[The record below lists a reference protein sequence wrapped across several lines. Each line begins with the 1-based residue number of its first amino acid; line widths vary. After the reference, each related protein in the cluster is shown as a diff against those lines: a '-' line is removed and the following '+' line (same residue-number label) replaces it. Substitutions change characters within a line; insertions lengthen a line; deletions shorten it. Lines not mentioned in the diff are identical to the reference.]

1 MIRPMKNVGSIAG
14 WLVLTVVAG
23 MRVGWAQEDGS
34 DALALRSI
42 TADGLLS
49 KTRVLADDEF
59 EGRGPGSRGEERAT
73 QWIARQ
79 FAEAGLTPGGADGS
93 WFQTVPMVG
102 VRSSVTAGVEVGGR
116 REVWTM
122 PQDLVAWSP
131 RPEKQVVV
139 TNSDVVF
146 VGYGV
151 VAPEYDWDD
160 FKGVDVKG
168 KTVVMLVNDP
178 PVPDPAQPSALD
190 TRVFR
195 GKAMT
200 YYGRWTYKFE
210 SAAQRGAAAAL
221 VVHETGPAGYPWFV
235 VVNSWSRENFTLE
248 GASGPQVDV
257 AGWLSLE
264 ATRRLFTAAGL
275 DFEAEKA
282 RAARRDFRPT
292 SLKARADFEIT
303 NTLRRIESRNVVGAL
318 VGTDPKLREEW
329 IVYTAHWDHLG
340 RDDTRDGDQIFNG
353 ALDNATGTAGLIQL
367 AQAFG
372 GRPERTPRSLLF
384 VALTAEEQGLL
395 GARYYALNPLH
406 PLRKTV
412 ANLNMDGLN
421 PWGRTRDVAVVGLGN
436 STLDDLAVRE
446 AGRQKRVVT
455 AEAMPEKGM
464 FYRSDHFE
472 FAKVGVP
479 ALYLKSGKDYLD
491 RPEGWGR
498 AREEEFTERDY
509 HKVSDEVKPDWDFSG
524 AVEDLQ
530 ILFRIGLDLAQ
541 GPVWPE
547 WKPGTEFK
555 ARRDAMM
562 R

>member
-1 MIRPMKNVGSIAG
+1 MTSMTNLRTILGGLALVWGFGS
-14 WLVLTVVAG
+14 VL
-23 MRVGWAQEDGS
+23 GWAQSADV
-34 DALALRSI
+34 DVAALRSLS
-42 TADGLLS
+42 ASNLLS
-49 KTRVLADDEF
+49 WTRTLASDEF

-73 QWIARQ
+73 RWIAGQ
-79 FAEAGLTPGGADGS
+79 MEQAGLSPGGPGGS

-102 VRSSVTAGVEVGGR
+102 IRSTVVAGASVAGGR
-116 REVWTM
+116 EAWNL
-122 PQDLVAWSP
+122 PQDLVAWAPAAQEHVS
-131 RPEKQVVV
+131 V
-139 TNSDVVF
+139 TNSGLVF

-151 VAPEYDWDD
+151 VAPEYGWDD
-160 FKGVDVKG
+160 FKGIDVRG

-178 PVPDPAQPSALD
+178 PVPDASDPAALD
-190 TRVFR
+190 ERMFR

-210 SAAQRGAAAAL
+210 IAAQRGAAAAL

-235 VVNSWSRENFTLE
+235 VVNSWSRENFSLSSS
-248 GASGPQVDV
+248 AGPQVSV
-257 AGWLSLE
+257 AGWLALD
-264 ATRRLFTAAGL
+264 ATRRLFAASGL
-275 DFEAEKA
+275 DFDKEQQ
-282 RAARRDFRPT
+282 RAARPDFRPVP
-292 SLKARADFEIT
+292 LKAVADFAVT
-303 NTLRRIESRNVVGAL
+303 NVLRRVESRNVVGELKGA
-318 VGTDPKLREEW
+318 DPVRREDW

-340 RDDTRDGDQIFNG
+340 RDDTREGDPIFNG
-353 ALDNATGTAGLIQL
+353 ALDNATGTAGLLGL
-367 AQAFG
+367 ARAFG
-372 GRPERTPRSLLF
+372 GMPERPARSLLF

-395 GARYYALNPLH
+395 GARHYAANPLH
-406 PLRKTV
+406 PLRRTV

-446 AGRQKRVVT
+446 AGRQGRTVT
-455 AEAMPEKGM
+455 AEASPEKGM

-479 ALYLKSGKDYLD
+479 ALYLKSGLDYVG

-498 AREEEFTERDY
+498 ARSDEFTERDY
-509 HKVSDEVKPDWDFSG
+509 HKVSDEVKDDWDFSG

-530 ILFRIGLDLAQ
+530 ILYRIGLDLAQ
-541 GPVWPE
+541 NPIWPE

>member
-1 MIRPMKNVGSIAG
+1 MTTIRRTPGQWALMVWVGLSAG
-14 WLVLTVVAG
+14 L
-23 MRVGWAQEDGS
+23 GWGSAQEPDGTER
-34 DALALRSI
+34 ALRSL
-42 TADGLLS
+42 TAEDLMAR
-49 KTRVLADDEF
+49 TRTLADDEF

-73 QWIARQ
+73 RWIATQ
-79 FAEAGLTPGGADGS
+79 FEQAGLAPGGPGGS
-93 WFQTVPMVG
+93 WFQTVPMLG
-102 VRSSVTAGVEVGGR
+102 IRSTVAAGAWVNGR
-116 REVWTM
+116 REPWVP
-122 PQDLVAWSP
+122 PQDLVAWTPEP
-131 RPEKQVVV
+131 RERVVV
-139 TNSDVVF
+139 SNSPMVF

-151 VAPEYDWDD
+151 VAPEYGWDD
-160 FKGVDVKG
+160 FKDVDVRG

-178 PVPDPAQPSALD
+178 PITDPNDPALLD
-190 TRVFR
+190 ARMFR

-235 VVNSWSRENFTLE
+235 VVNSWSRENFVLE
-248 GASGPQVDV
+248 GAAGPQVSV
-257 AGWLSLE
+257 AGWLSLD
-264 ATRRLFTAAGL
+264 ATRRLFAAAGL
-275 DFEAEKA
+275 EFESEKT
-282 RAARRDFRPT
+282 RAARREFRPVPLT
-292 SLKARADFEIT
+292 AVAEFAVT
-303 NTLRRIESRNVVGAL
+303 NVSRRVVSRNVVGEL
-318 VGTDPKLREEW
+318 KGSDPVRREDW

-340 RDDTRDGDQIFNG
+340 RDDTRDGDPIFNG
-353 ALDNATGTAGLIQL
+353 AMDNATGTAGLIGL
-367 AQAFG
+367 AGAFS
-372 GRPERTPRSLLF
+372 RLPERPSRSLLF

-395 GARYYALNPLH
+395 GARHYALNPLH
-406 PLRKTV
+406 PLRRTV

-436 STLDDLAVRE
+436 STLDDLVLRE
-446 AGRQKRVVT
+446 AGRQGRAVV
-455 AEAMPEKGM
+455 AEPMPEKGM

-479 ALYLKSGKDYLD
+479 ALYLKSGLDYLG

-498 AREEEFTERDY
+498 ARADEFTERDY

-530 ILFRIGLDLAQ
+530 ILFRVGLDLAQ
-541 GPVWPE
+541 NPAWPE

-555 ARRDAMM
+555 ALRDAMM